1 MAQDEQQ
8 KSRSNW
14 LLWWQLDQNELRKQA
29 AEYVTLKFWKSA
41 RAGAVLCLLISI
53 GITSAAAYFGAMG
66 VDASSFVDVGLMA
79 FLATC
84 IAFGHRWA
92 MIVAMVYWTIS
103 KIFAIVSVVQS
114 GSGAVAITQ
123 IVWWAI
129 YMHAFYFSFRVEQL
143 RRKPMLDPEV
153 FS

>member
-1 MAQDEQQ
+1 MAEREQRRA
-8 KSRSNW
+8 RSNW
-14 LLWWQLDQNELRKQA
+14 FLWWQLDQDEVRKQA
-29 AEYVTLKFWKSA
+29 AEYATLKFWKSA

-53 GITSAAAYFGAMG
+53 AITSAAAYFGALG
-66 VDASSFVDVGLMA
+66 VDASSYVDVGLMA
-79 FLATC
+79 FLAIF

-103 KIFAIVSVVQS
+103 KILAIVGVVQS
-114 GSGAVAITQ
+114 GSGAIAITQ

-143 RRKPMLDPEV
+143 RREPIPDPEV